1 MSWGRWPAW
10 NPGTARWRVG
20 AGGFCFRF
28 FQSSNACNVYYLCV
42 SQSSK
47 MISNILHRC
56 ATTNL
61 GTSCHCEQRLG
72 QRRACWDN
80 FCHLNVNILTWM
92 CSSRIYVYNCVY
104 IYNYIYYISI
114 CIYTALCNHRRGP
127 ISQVLGVFSSHGYL
141 RSQVHAAIENVGL
154 KEVWLK
160 IAGGEKAMRP
170 RDWGNPSPLG
180 FVVLGM

>member
-1 MSWGRWPAW
+1 MPLRTWELVVIASSDWAKEEHAGTIFAILMLTSLLECVV
-10 NPGTARWRVG
+10 PG
-20 AGGFCFRF
+20 
-28 FQSSNACNVYYLCV
+28 Y
-42 SQSSK
+42 
-47 MISNILHRC
+47 
-56 ATTNL
+56 
-61 GTSCHCEQRLG
+61 
-72 QRRACWDN
+72 
-80 FCHLNVNILTWM
+80 M
-92 CSSRIYVYNCVY
+92 CIIVY